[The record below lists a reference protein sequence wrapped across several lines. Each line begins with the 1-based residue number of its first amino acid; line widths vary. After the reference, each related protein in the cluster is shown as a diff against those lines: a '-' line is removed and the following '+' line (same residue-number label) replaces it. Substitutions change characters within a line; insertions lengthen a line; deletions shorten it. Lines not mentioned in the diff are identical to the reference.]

1 MLLKSLHLER
11 MFIMSFT
18 LDLKE
23 YVDKTSEDI
32 VEVVQETA
40 IVVFAKIIMDTP
52 VGKPKLWKN
61 KPPADY
67 KAGALRANWQ
77 TSVNKE
83 SAGILTK
90 KDKTGKRTINRMVST
105 IKKYNG
111 LGYILLKN
119 NLPYASRIEYGAHS
133 SQAPTG
139 MVRLNVLHFQ
149 AALNKA
155 IKKVVK

>member
-1 MLLKSLHLER
+1 
-11 MFIMSFT
+11 MSFT

-23 YVDKTSEDI
+23 YVDKTGEDI
-32 VEVVQETA
+32 VEVVQQTA
-40 IVVFAKIIMDTP
+40 IEVFTKIIMDTP
-52 VGKPKLWKN
+52 VGKPELWKN

-77 TSVNKE
+77 TSVNQE
-83 SAGILTK
+83 SSGILTK

-105 IKKYNG
+105 IKQYDG

-119 NLPYASRIEYGAHS
+119 NLPYASRIEYLGHS

-139 MVRLNVLHFQ
+139 MVRVNVLAFEQ
-149 AALNKA
+149 SMAKA
-155 IKKVVK
+155 IKKVAT

>member
-1 MLLKSLHLER
+1 
-11 MFIMSFT
+11 MSFT

-23 YVDKTSEDI
+23 YVDKTGEDI
-32 VEVVQETA
+32 VEIVQQTA
-40 IVVFAKIIMDTP
+40 IEVFTKIIMDTP
-52 VGKPKLWKN
+52 VGKPELWKK

-77 TSVNKE
+77 TSVNQE

-90 KDKTGKRTINRMVST
+90 KDKTGKRTINRMAST
-105 IKKYNG
+105 IKQYDG

-133 SQAPTG
+133 SQSPTG
-139 MVRLNVLHFQ
+139 MVRVNVLAFEQ
-149 AALNKA
+149 SMAKA
-155 IKKVVK
+155 IKKVAT

>member
-1 MLLKSLHLER
+1 
-11 MFIMSFT
+11 MSFT

-23 YVDKTSEDI
+23 YVDKTGEDI
-32 VEVVQETA
+32 IEVVQQTCVE
-40 IVVFAKIIMDTP
+40 VFTKIIMDTP
-52 VGKPKLWKN
+52 VGKPELWKK

-77 TSVNKE
+77 TSLNQQA
-83 SAGILTK
+83 SGILSK
-90 KDKTGKRTINRMVST
+90 KDKSGKRAINRMKAMVS
-105 IKKYNG
+105 KYDG
-111 LGYILLKN
+111 LGSVVFVN
-119 NLPYASRIEYGAHS
+119 NLSYASRIEYLGHS